1 MALFPFLATMLTF
14 NLMISMALWL
24 FNKQPSSVWHGLLVV
39 IVFFA
44 SSCNRELD
52 INPPFEGEKLV
63 VNACIS
69 NFDGVNVQVTFS
81 ANPVGTFLMDKVRY
95 VDDAT
100 VSLFENNTL
109 VAVLE
114 YESNGNYTMPNNISL
129 IPSPGSHYRIEVVS
143 AQYGEAQSSNV
154 EFPEITN
161 VTYSKLIDVGPEPG
175 TGSQK
180 SQGLLK
186 FMLDVS
192 ADNIRF
198 VELVI
203 NSAQEDG
210 MYFRN
215 PDNDITD
222 NFSNPCEVESRY
234 GKVISTGCGVTSR
247 DTIQLIFDIQYLA
260 SNASPVEILD
270 YDDLKLVVNSVSQEY
285 FDYIGSMN
293 YFIDTDADMGLI
305 FGVPEPK
312 IIKSNIEGGYGVF
325 YASNTKTIDLVV
337 Q

>member
-1 MALFPFLATMLTF
+1 
-14 NLMISMALWL
+14 MISMILW
-24 FNKQPSSVWHGLLVV
+24 FFSKQLSPIWYCLLVV

-69 NFDGVNVQVTFS
+69 NIDGVNVQLTFS
-81 ANPVGTFLMDKVRY
+81 ANPVGTFLVDKVRS

-109 VAVLE
+109 LAVLE

-129 IPSPGSHYRIEVVS
+129 IPSPGSNYRIEVVS

-161 VTYSKLIDVGPEPG
+161 VTYSRLVNIGSEPG

-192 ADNIRF
+192 AYNNRF
-198 VELVI
+198 VELII

-210 MYFRN
+210 MYSRN
-215 PDNDITD
+215 PDDDITD

-234 GKVISTGCGVTSR
+234 GKVISTGCGVTSH
-247 DTIQLIFDIQYLA
+247 DTLQLIFDIQYLA
-260 SNASPVEILD
+260 SNASAAEILD
-270 YDDLKLVVNSVSQEY
+270 YDDLELLVNSVSQEY

-293 YFIDTDADMGLI
+293 YFIDTDADMGLV

-312 IIKSNIEGGYGVF
+312 IIKSNIKGGYGVF
-325 YASNTKTIDLVV
+325 YASNTNTIDLVV